1 MRTLPILAVILSTS
15 SLLSIGCS
23 AQAAGS
29 KSEGN
34 SIVWKVEG
42 NNNTV
47 YLAGSVHL
55 LREQDFPIPPTYDE
69 AYRQSEKIIFEI
81 DTKDMLDP
89 NVAVKMQKLGSYN
102 NGDTLAEHISAD
114 TFAQLD
120 KFLTE
125 RQLPRAVFMK
135 MKPGLLSMVLSS
147 LEAAKYG
154 ARPDLGLETIFGA
167 RAAEDGKPT
176 SGLETIEFQIG
187 LFDQFNDA
195 ESDELLRSTL
205 DSLDEVEKSFNKLI
219 KAWGNGDAAKL
230 DRVLNSEF
238 DDGGKLR
245 DVLLIQR
252 NRNWIPHIE
261 EALTSHQNVMIMVG
275 AGHLVGKDGVIEL
288 LEAKGHKPTQ
298 MHYDRA
304 AAKAETQRASDEN
317 SKANEQEA
325 PANPAVPKK
334 AA

>member
-1 MRTLPILAVILSTS
+1 MRKLSFLAVLLSAS
-15 SLLSIGCS
+15 SLFSIGCS
-23 AQAAGS
+23 AHAAAKGD
-29 KSEGN
+29 GR

-42 NNNTV
+42 KTNTV

-69 AYRQSEKIIFEI
+69 AYVNSGKIIFEI

-89 NVAVKMQKLGSYN
+89 GVASQMQKLGSYHD
-102 NGDTLAEHISAD
+102 GDTLAEHVSAD
-114 TFAQLD
+114 TIEQLD
-120 KFLTE
+120 KFLAE

-147 LEAAKYG
+147 LEAGNYG

-195 ESDELLRSTL
+195 ESEQLLRSTL
-205 DSLDEVEKSFNKLI
+205 DSLDDIESNFNKLVQ
-219 KAWGNGDAAKL
+219 AWRNGDTAKL
-230 DRVLNSEF
+230 DRVLNREF

-245 DVLLIQR
+245 EVLLIQR

-261 EALTSHQNVMIMVG
+261 KALASGHDVMFMVG
-275 AGHLVGKDGVIEL
+275 AGHLVGTDGVIDL
-288 LEAKGHKPTQ
+288 LKGRGHKPTQ
-298 MHYDRA
+298 MLYDRA
-304 AAKAETQRASDEN
+304 ATKARRAAEEKSGTKPKQASPTPAKAE
-317 SKANEQEA
+317 
-325 PANPAVPKK
+325 K

>member
-1 MRTLPILAVILSTS
+1 MRNLPIIAVLLSVS

-23 AQAAGS
+23 AHAAGA
-29 KSEGN
+29 KSGSR

-42 NNNTV
+42 ESNTV
-47 YLAGSVHL
+47 FLAGSVHL
-55 LREQDFPIPPTYDE
+55 LREQDFPIPPSYDE
-69 AYRQSEKIIFEI
+69 AYRQSGKIIFEI
-81 DTKDMLDP
+81 DSKDMLDP
-89 NVAVKMQKLGSYN
+89 GVAVKMQKLGSYL
-102 NGDTLAEHISAD
+102 NGDTLADHVSAD
-114 TFAQLD
+114 TIAQLD
-120 KFLTE
+120 KFLAA

-147 LEAAKYG
+147 LEAANYG
-154 ARPDLGLETIFGA
+154 ARPDLGLESIFGA

-176 SGLETIEFQIG
+176 AGLETVEFQIG
-187 LFDQFNDA
+187 LFDQFNDE

-205 DSLDEVEKSFNKLI
+205 DGLKDVEKNFNKLI
-219 KAWGNGDAAKL
+219 RAWQKGDAAEL

-261 EALTSHQNVMIMVG
+261 KALTSDRDVLFMVG

-288 LEAKGHKPTQ
+288 LEARGYKPTQ

-304 AAKAETQRASDEN
+304 ER
-317 SKANEQEA
+317 
-325 PANPAVPKK
+325 K
-334 AA
+334 AASLPRP

>member
-1 MRTLPILAVILSTS
+1 MRNLPILALLLSTS

-23 AQAAGS
+23 AHAAGS
-29 KSEGN
+29 KSAGK

-42 NNNTV
+42 KNNTV

-55 LREQDFPIPPTYDE
+55 LRAQDFPIPPSYDQTYQ
-69 AYRQSEKIIFEI
+69 QSERIIFEI
-81 DTKDMLDP
+81 DTKDILNP
-89 NVAVKMQKLGSYN
+89 NVAAKMRKLGSYQ
-102 NGDTLAEHISAD
+102 NGDNLAAHISAD
-114 TFAQLD
+114 TIEQLD

-125 RQLPRAVFMK
+125 RQLPRATFMK

-147 LEAAKYG
+147 LEAANYG
-154 ARPDLGLETIFGA
+154 ARPDLGLETIYGV

-187 LFDQFNDA
+187 LFDQFNDQ
-195 ESDELLRSTL
+195 ESDQLLRSTL
-205 DSLDEVEKSFNKLI
+205 DSLDEIEKSFNKLI
-219 KAWGNGDAAKL
+219 QAWRKGDAAKL

-238 DDGGKLR
+238 DEAGKLR

-261 EALTSHQNVMIMVG
+261 KALSSNQDVMFMVG

-288 LEAKGHKPTQ
+288 LEAKGHKPAQ
-298 MHYDRA
+298 MRYDRA
-304 AAKAETQRASDEN
+304 AAKAKAQRAPDQK
-317 SKANEQEA
+317 SKAKPPKPSPKPAEA
-325 PANPAVPKK
+325 NK
-334 AA
+334 AT